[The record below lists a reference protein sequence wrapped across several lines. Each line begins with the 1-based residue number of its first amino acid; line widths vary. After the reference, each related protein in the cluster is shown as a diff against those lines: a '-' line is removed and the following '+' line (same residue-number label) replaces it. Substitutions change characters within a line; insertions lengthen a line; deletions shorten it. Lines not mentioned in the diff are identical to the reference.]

1 MTARPA
7 PRGPQR
13 SWLGLAA
20 RLRRPRRPALVGGL
34 AVALVIGL
42 GPWAWTRVASAG
54 HVHRPAD
61 APSAPV
67 VLVLGA
73 GLDDAG
79 RPNPY
84 LAARLDVAAQLLE
97 NGRARVALVSG
108 DNRFV
113 DYDEPT
119 AMLDGLVER
128 GVPASAI
135 VRDFAGRD
143 TYDSCVRARRIFG
156 VDRVLVV
163 SQAYHLSR
171 AVAICRAVGLDAEGV
186 GDWSAQRYGAEW
198 AQGTVREVPASVK
211 AAFDVLSRRDP
222 VLGPAEPGVQD
233 ALDAS
238 SPR

>member
-1 MTARPA
+1 MTAAPA
-7 PRGPQR
+7 PPSPQR
-13 SWLGLAA
+13 SWPGLAA
-20 RLRRPRRPALVGGL
+20 RLRRPRRRMLVGGL
-34 AVALVIGL
+34 AVALVVGL

-54 HVHRPAD
+54 HVHRPPD

-73 GLDDAG
+73 GLDAAG
-79 RPNPY
+79 RPSPY
-84 LAARLDVAAQLLE
+84 LAARLDVAAELVE

-163 SQAYHLSR
+163 SQGYHLPR
-171 AVAICRAVGLDAEGV
+171 AVAICRAVGLDADGV
-186 GDWSAQRYGAEW
+186 GDWSARRYGAGW

-211 AAFDVLSRRDP
+211 AALDVLSRRDP
-222 VLGPAEPGVQD
+222 VLGPAEPGVED
-233 ALDAS
+233 ALTGS